1 MASRRS
7 PLWVPERAEI
17 IFIQHNPQVGKE
29 MPDDHPMLV
38 LSTKAFAERTGLVVG
53 FPMTH
58 SEQHAD
64 NPFAIA
70 AHGTKGEVGYV
81 LIHQPKS
88 FDWRARLGRRAHQA
102 AHGGAEAF
110 RLHLRNLRPLIRA
123 RAGALAA
130 EAHQRGEDAARARD
144 AP

>member
-88 FDWRARLGRRAHQA
+88 FDWRARNARPHGWGVGHTKLLTA
-102 AHGGAEAF
+102 ALKRFDSIFAICDH
-110 RLHLRNLRPLIRA
+110 
-123 RAGALAA
+123 
-130 EAHQRGEDAARARD
+130 
-144 AP
+144 